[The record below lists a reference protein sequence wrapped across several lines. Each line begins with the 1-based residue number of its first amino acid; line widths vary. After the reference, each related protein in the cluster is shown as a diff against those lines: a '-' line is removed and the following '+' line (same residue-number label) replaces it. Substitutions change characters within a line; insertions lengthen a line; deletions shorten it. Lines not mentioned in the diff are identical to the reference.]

1 MADIRTYEY
10 KLYLGVNIEDPKDDR
25 DALIISK
32 DASEVSITDHE
43 SESYNISLNGLKFNR
58 KIYEP
63 GLIEAEVSITIKSG
77 SALPPIKEVSKLLL
91 KRLVNLTYQ
100 SSDSQSETVIAEN
113 YYVYQLLPQFIR
125 NAGKPSLFVKLVIYS
140 LDKLMTLDKYSKAY
154 VGKKLGEDI
163 LLPESRTFAFE
174 NRLLLRVVKQ
184 NLQHLAYTITSEDK
198 KDVVESEM
206 IQPYLIQYNESF
218 YDFMVRT
225 TNRCGE
231 LLYFEDGKLNL
242 GVKEPE
248 NKQNLQTI
256 SDYQSITLANYA
268 SNPFNVEPY
277 YRDSVKDTN
286 ENNNAMIDVLN
297 FESVDK
303 GNNGYPTD
311 TLPSKFE
318 HVYNAEEPTDEY
330 IFPIESD
337 KWSTL
342 KYEMGFGIKS
352 GDVPK
357 NGVSAVLFSIIS
369 NELKN
374 TQTSYAANILN
385 LMSAITKQWTKSLL
399 KSGMEISPVNKESND
414 KHINSQKINY
424 SKEQISGTRFVGF
437 GNVDSNNWINLK
449 FYKDIRKAQI
459 EQQKKIVCIDMGSAY
474 MPLKIGEKIRV
485 DGLSETYVIIQVQM
499 RSETSWIHNYRQ
511 YGLNEDANDVSVGAQ
526 SQIIYAIPVVT
537 KGHIEKVYPPISA
550 HTYREAGP
558 QTAYV
563 IDNND
568 PKYQGRVRI
577 LYPWQT
583 QSAMKL
589 LTLNEAKIGQ
599 LGADAKVKELQKKR
613 LELCRLKTILTDERD
628 AINDYAKLPD
638 DKAREEWIAQ
648 KEQELEQAKKT
659 VKDLT
664 LPKNAEKVL
673 PKEKY
678 EDLILRQP
686 EKEAAEKK
694 CEWLTALLTRIK
706 EDKDSTPAQ
715 IVKKIDQE
723 VEAKNQELASN
734 STALD
739 AAKAD
744 LKIQIKVVGDK
755 FKEVTEELIMK
766 ASPWVRVATPAAT
779 TGGGTYFKPQKGDE
793 VLVNYDSNNVERPY
807 VVGSLFS
814 KNVPTPEQANNISN
828 VSSGL
833 LKKAS
838 TYIVS
843 PNGHHI
849 AFSDPGDGEKL
860 IGGAA
865 GGGITKILESY
876 GYTFEGVKDMTG
888 GIHIGD
894 RYGLYELSLSSHDR
908 KIKVSSPF
916 GDINI
921 DAFTGISI
929 NAPNGDIKIAGKN
942 VEISAG
948 NNLTIHSGKNIQPP
962 FLTHPDKTGI
972 VGNIAGMI
980 VTDAASSAANFF
992 MGGFGVDLKLTRQ
1005 LTEVLL
1011 RPIEGT
1017 LLIKSHRYMKLE
1029 AGMGTTAA
1037 IPANRY
1043 TTTQKR
1049 NEVAVNEIEF
1059 MSKMVA
1065 CIKYINN
1072 TMDGFIDQYK
1082 TKWATLATQK
1092 TAYATKMTSLLKDE
1106 EAENV
1111 PTIVKS
1117 VLKKGM
1123 DANVDEAWPNNVVT
1137 DELFNNKIRE
1147 GEVNVNGVVL
1157 NGQAKVDALV
1167 TDGNNLAKG
1176 VYELHK
1182 HMKKVF
1188 EHLFDT
1194 PIVEG
1199 ADQKMKELIKSTF
1212 ESKRENMFNLWKN
1225 QYISGGNVTDDFLR
1239 GDMQHISDAFIGAS
1253 KKFKRAFA
1261 AVFITKVAHEPGYQ
1275 MENLGDG
1282 AGNVVSNFI
1291 RNPLD
1296 SAAKGKFLHVHYEE
1310 SDVKE
1315 DRLDSDFQ
1323 WHHFLANMRKPQNV
1337 VGRRIYDVLVGTIN
1351 DALQVDEFANIKD
1364 RHVWADRGRG
1374 TILMSDTIGETR
1386 AFDSGAFT
1394 PDMKAS
1400 TGSWDA
1406 LIKALKGIK

>member
-648 KEQELEQAKKT
+648 KEQELEQAKET

-828 VSSGL
+828 VSCGL

-948 NNLTIHSGKNIQPP
+948 NNLTIHSGKNIQVP
-962 FLTHPDKTGI
+962 FLPHPDKTGI

-1029 AGMGTTAA
+1029 AGMGSAA
-1037 IPANRY
+1037 TIPTDRYVNLDKKMNR
-1043 TTTQKR
+1043 
-1049 NEVAVNEIEF
+1049 VAVDEIVF
-1059 MSKMVA
+1059 MSKIVEYINCLKKLDGLAITYQTKWSDVHKQMVA
-1065 CIKYINN
+1065 CKNAFNNLVTEGEKANINTMIADICNRGWAFNPANMWEKQINKEEFAGKLKDPLTDIVMAANGNALAKTIHKIHRHINN
-1072 TMDGFIDQYK
+1072 LINTF
-1082 TKWATLATQK
+1082 
-1092 TAYATKMTSLLKDE
+1092 LLSF
-1106 EAENV
+1106 NN
-1111 PTIVKS
+1111 
-1117 VLKKGM
+1117 
-1123 DANVDEAWPNNVVT
+1123 ANIAQGNQRIK
-1137 DELFNNKIRE
+1137 ELFIECIGNKLTSKIEEWKSIYLSGNQFSQKFYLPDMDTKDPISKTNIR
-1147 GEVNVNGVVL
+1147 
-1157 NGQAKVDALV
+1157 
-1167 TDGNNLAKG
+1167 
-1176 VYELHK
+1176 
-1182 HMKKVF
+1182 
-1188 EHLFDT
+1188 
-1194 PIVEG
+1194 
-1199 ADQKMKELIKSTF
+1199 
-1212 ESKRENMFNLWKN
+1212 
-1225 QYISGGNVTDDFLR
+1225 
-1239 GDMQHISDAFIGAS
+1239 
-1253 KKFKRAFA
+1253 KFKRAVA
-1261 AVFITKVAHEPGYQ
+1261 ATFIAKVANDPAFQ
-1275 MENLGDG
+1275 MTSLGDG
-1282 AGNVVSNFI
+1282 VHNAVSNLI
-1291 RNPLD
+1291 RNPADTL
-1296 SAAKGKFLHVHYEE
+1296 AKGRFLHVHFKPEE
-1310 SDVKE
+1310 VNE
-1315 DRLDSDFQ
+1315 DKLDSDFQ

-1337 VGRRIYDVLVGTIN
+1337 VGRRLYDVLVGTIN
-1351 DALQVDEFANIKD
+1351 DALQVDEFAKIKD

-1374 TILMSDTIGETR
+1374 TILMSDQIGDTR
-1386 AFDSGAFT
+1386 AFDNGRFT
-1394 PDMKAS
+1394 PDTQA
-1400 TGSWDA
+1400 TNGNWDA
-1406 LIKALKGIK
+1406 LIKALKAIK